1 MTTSPG
7 FMGSLAR
14 IIAPEFPLILSLI
27 FGGCCSNVFA
37 LEVIV
42 KDVPKSGQLVTFAQF
57 AFVAL
62 EGLRHQLEW
71 GRYGPRLKPT
81 KVPMTRW
88 IFLVSLF
95 FAVSV
100 LNNLALGY
108 RISMP
113 LHIIFRSGGLFA
125 NMVLGAIILGKRYPR
140 GQVIGVGLVTLGVV
154 WATLDNAN
162 MPVKGDEEEQADTG
176 EFLMGITIL
185 VIAMIL
191 SAGMGLIQEVTYKK
205 YGKQWRE
212 GLFYTHFL
220 ALPFFALFYKD
231 LMENVAVYNAS
242 PSSSLPVVFEQVP
255 VLGHTLSTLLPGP
268 IRSILDTIVVPKLWA
283 YLVLNMLTQYV
294 CIAGVNRM
302 TAVASS
308 LTLNLVLNLRK
319 FTSLLISIVYFDNEF
334 GTGAQLGTG
343 LVILGTIVYTHAGI
357 VSSTKKSKGP
367 TPTKTTNSIV
377 SSDTS
382 DQKTKA
388 S

>member
-1 MTTSPG
+1 MSNNPS

-14 IIAPEFPLILSLI
+14 IVAPEFPLILSLI

-57 AFVAL
+57 LFVAL
-62 EGLRHQLEW
+62 EGLRNQVEW
-71 GRYGPRLKPT
+71 GSYGPRLKPT
-81 KVPMTRW
+81 KVPLSRW
-88 IFLVSLF
+88 VVLVTLF
-95 FAVSV
+95 FIVSV

-125 NMVLGAIILGKRYPR
+125 NMVLGTIILGKRYPT
-140 GQVIGVGLVTLGVV
+140 GQVVGVGLVTMGVV

-162 MPVKGDEEEQADTG
+162 MPVKGAEDQADTG
-176 EFLMGITIL
+176 EFLIGITIL

-191 SAGMGLIQEVTYKK
+191 SACMGLLQEVTYKK

-220 ALPFFALFYKD
+220 ALPFFALFYTD
-231 LMENVAVYNAS
+231 LMESAAVYSAS
-242 PSSSLPVVFEQVP
+242 PAAPLPVVFEQVP
-255 VLGHTLSTLLPGP
+255 VLGHILSTLLPGP
-268 IRSILDTIVVPKLWA
+268 IRSLLDTIIVPKLWA
-283 YLVLNMLTQYV
+283 FLILNMLTQYV

-308 LTLNLVLNLRK
+308 LTLNLILNLRK
-319 FTSLLISIVYFDNEF
+319 FTSLLISILYFNNDF
-334 GTGAQLGTG
+334 GVGAQMGTG

-357 VSSTKKSKGP
+357 LSSNKKKEPTTSTKNTVQP
-367 TPTKTTNSIV
+367 VTTNEDKRLS
-377 SSDTS
+377 
-382 DQKTKA
+382 
-388 S
+388 